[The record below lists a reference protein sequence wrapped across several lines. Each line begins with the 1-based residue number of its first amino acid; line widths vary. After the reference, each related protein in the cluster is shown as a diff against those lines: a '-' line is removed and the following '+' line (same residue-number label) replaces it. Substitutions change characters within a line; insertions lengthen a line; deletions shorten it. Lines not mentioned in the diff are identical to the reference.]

1 MLLNHFD
8 TIHDPM
14 VLKKQRTSCSRDEI
28 KYIRRERLAVA
39 NYALD
44 NAYLNLTSY
53 MQRTD
58 ENGTITEKYTERELR
73 NEGLN
78 VGG

>member
-8 TIHDPM
+8 TIYDPM
-14 VLKKQRTSCSRDEI
+14 VLKKQRTSCSREELQ
-28 KYIRRERLAVA
+28 YIRKERLAVA

-58 ENGTITEKYTERELR
+58 ENGTITVKYTERELR
-73 NEGLN
+73 HEGLN